1 MGNLGQGTS
10 SEVPQGRARGRSHFL
25 IGPSVT
31 GDFPSSLL
39 ISISAQLLMSL
50 QNSQGTSVLPRC
62 SAQLL
67 VGLCPASLRPGATT
81 LSTLPGCA
89 GSEQIQTNPRE
100 GCQSQGAHVLGSLVK
115 NAAGYYRNKRDVAE
129 HNLFPLSHS
138 EKAGK
143 MMPLE
148 LKWRSTSHIL

>member
-1 MGNLGQGTS
+1 MGNLGQGTN

-25 IGPSVT
+25 TGPSVT

-81 LSTLPGCA
+81 LSTLP
-89 GSEQIQTNPRE
+89 
-100 GCQSQGAHVLGSLVK
+100 VLGLSRFKQTQGKAANHKGHTSLALLLKMLLVIIETREMSQ
-115 NAAGYYRNKRDVAE
+115 NTTY
-129 HNLFPLSHS
+129 FPCPIQRRL
-138 EKAGK
+138 G
-143 MMPLE
+143 
-148 LKWRSTSHIL
+148 R